1 MVTLKSLVDEQN
13 FTGMSDIYVIRRFF
27 ELNDM
32 EEEGMELIYEL
43 TQSKIKKLKRKQ
55 RIAKEW
61 SSNLPSKY
69 LYENYDLDIA
79 DKLHRLELNYLSN
92 GGELSDVWLKW
103 AKENIP
109 NIEQPQIYFIPL
121 LEWLDTKGVRFK
133 GASPMERKTFMDM
146 L

>member
-1 MVTLKSLVDEQN
+1 
-13 FTGMSDIYVIRRFF
+13 
-27 ELNDM
+27 
-32 EEEGMELIYEL
+32 MELIYEL

-61 SSNLPSKY
+61 SSSLPSKY

-79 DKLHRLELNYLSN
+79 DKLHRLELNYISN

-103 AKENIP
+103 AKENVP

-121 LEWLDTKGVRFK
+121 LEWLDTKGIRFK
-133 GASPMERKTFMDM
+133 GASPIERKTFMDM